1 MLLVNKHINS
11 NEIELIKLAK
21 KSNNCSE
28 LEELSKSIFI
38 SVRRSVAKNKNTS
51 KKIINRLADDPASNV
66 SYWAI
71 KHDDCTI
78 VKSIKNITSCVTCS
92 IDELEYHNT
101 CPSCKEA

>member
-1 MLLVNKHINS
+1 MVSTNNHANS
-11 NEIELIKLAK
+11 KELELIKLAK
-21 KSNNCSE
+21 RSDNSSE

-38 SVRRSVAKNKNTS
+38 SVRRSVAKNRNTT

-66 SYWAI
+66 SFWAI

-78 VKSIKNITSCVTCS
+78 NKSIKNITSCVTCT

-101 CPSCKEA
+101 CPSCTEV